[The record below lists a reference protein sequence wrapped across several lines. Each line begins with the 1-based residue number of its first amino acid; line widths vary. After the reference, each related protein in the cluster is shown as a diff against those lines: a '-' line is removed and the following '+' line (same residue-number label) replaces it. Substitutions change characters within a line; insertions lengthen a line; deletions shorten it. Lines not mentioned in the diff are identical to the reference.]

1 MLGDEQGEDP
11 SKKRG
16 SKFESG
22 FYLQDRRT
30 STKVYLILNAGPSDK
45 CVVVRPNLGRRV
57 MTRSYITSRI
67 KFGEYKKIEEDDA
80 RVLWDEEF
88 EAADIPFTEGELCPF
103 TLFVTIP
110 LLIPIFFLPTFFALL
125 SFEISF
131 I

>member
-1 MLGDEQGEDP
+1 MFGDEQGEDP

-30 STKVYLILNAGPSDK
+30 STKVFLILNAGPSDK

-57 MTRSYITSRI
+57 MTRSYIISRI

-110 LLIPIFFLPTFFALL
+110 LLISIFFLPTFFALL